1 MLKVFLVG
9 RVAVETDGVVID
21 ERRFGGRQGRLL
33 FAYLVAEEGRAVP
46 RGELAEALW
55 GERPPARWEKALS
68 VLVSKLRVLLGETG
82 IDGARALTGAFG
94 CYRLELPEGSWV
106 DVLAAVSAAHE
117 AEQALATGELERA
130 KSAGALAESLV
141 GQPFLPGDDGAWV
154 EGKRRELAEVRARAL
169 SVLADASLR
178 SGAGREAA
186 QWAEQEIALEPF
198 RESGYRRLMQAH
210 VAAGDRAEALRVYD
224 RCRRLLADE
233 LGAYP
238 SPETES
244 IYQALLEAPAPTRAA
259 RSQAPAPETGDH
271 ADPVLECEP
280 AILGH
285 DPTLAPPAAVP
296 APSNEGDLPGP
307 GKLGGVRVA
316 SGPTGGKRRRL
327 ALGVLVMAGVAAVAV
342 VALVSQAGGAAPL
355 SAIAADS
362 VGAIS
367 ARSGAITAEAHV
379 GSSPSGVAATPGGVW
394 VTNYSEGTVSWIE
407 PATHAVEETIPGV
420 STPTGIAVGFR
431 NVWVANSYTGTV
443 SQIDPATNS
452 VVAKITV
459 GNGPSGVA
467 VGDNSVW
474 VTNSTD
480 GTLSRINPVTD
491 TPKTIRLGGSPTG
504 VAVGEGAVWVSDF
517 ADARVL
523 RVNPQT
529 NTKTPINV
537 GNGPS
542 AITVGFRSVWVTNSL
557 DGTVSRIN
565 PQTNHVVATF
575 QVGDG
580 PNAIAAGAGGVWVA
594 NEFSG
599 TVVLINPATNTP
611 ARTVHVGNSPR
622 GLAVGGGV
630 VWVSAQTSPTSIPAS
645 GPGLTQPT
653 NPSGIRMAG
662 GTVYFTSNPDTAP
675 SYIFP
680 MYSSAECWT
689 ANVNQF
695 IDMLYRPLYW
705 YGNDYRPTV
714 DYGYSIGQPPTFSDG
729 GKTVTI
735 KLNSWKW
742 SDGETVTAR
751 DLVFWMN
758 VLKANPSSEWCGYA
772 PGYFPHIVTSYSAP
786 DPRTFVMHF
795 DKAYDPEWVQ
805 YNVLSQLTPLPL
817 AWDRTS
823 LSQTA
828 PTVDNGHLPD
838 TTKAGAAAVYKL
850 LNAQGQ
856 NTVGWASSPLWKVV
870 DGPFKLAS
878 FTSTGEVTLVP
889 NPSYSGAPKPTISKL
904 VELPYPSD
912 AASYRALRS
921 GGPSAITIAN
931 IPSEYAPAIPALT
944 AEGYHLNRGASYA
957 FDYFPLNLNSSARTA
972 PGGEPVRYIFAQV
985 YFRQA
990 LQHLVDQQGW
1000 ITAFSYGTANAT
1012 CGPIPLSP
1020 PSPLVTPV
1028 STRPCAFS
1036 VAAAQQLFT
1045 ANGWNVVPGGTTT
1058 CVKPGT
1064 GPGDCGTGIAAGEGI
1079 SFNVDYSSGDAS
1091 LQDEMNDLAAQAR
1104 RVGINISLTTHAWDT
1119 VVSTAVA
1126 CTPNERGCRWTAE
1139 NATAASWVYGPGYLP
1154 TGEPLYNPGA
1164 LGNAES
1170 YSDPKAT
1177 SLIQATVTGPAS
1189 RERSALAAY
1198 AQYITQQLPVVF
1210 EPTLIGTYGGFAGTL
1225 VAKNLGGYAANAL
1238 GFMNPEDW
1246 YFTR

>member
-1 MLKVFLVG
+1 MRLVGVTLNLGNEPVLVFGAGGKPAVALESSVHDSSLRRYDGAARSRQDLGKKTVRGPVLKVFLVG

-106 DVLAAVSAAHE
+106 DVLAAASAAHE
-117 AEQALATGELERA
+117 AERALATGALERA

-244 IYQALLEAPAPTRAA
+244 IYQALLAAPAPTRAA
-259 RSQAPAPETGDH
+259 RSRAPAPETGDH
-271 ADPVLECEP
+271 ADPVLACEP
-280 AILGH
+280 ATLGH
-285 DPTLAPPAAVP
+285 DPTLARAAAVP
-296 APSNEGDLPGP
+296 APRNEGDLPAP

-327 ALGVLVMAGVAAVAV
+327 ALGVLAMAGVAAVAV

-355 SAIAADS
+355 SAVAAGS
-362 VGAIS
+362 VGAVS
-367 ARSGAITAEAHV
+367 QASGSITADVPV
-379 GSSPSGVAATPGGVW
+379 GSSPSGVAVGQGSVWLANYSDDTVSRINPADPRGRGDDRGGVRRQLGSRSG
-394 VTNYSEGTVSWIE
+394 SETCGSRTTTAR
-407 PATHAVEETIPGV
+407 PCRR
-420 STPTGIAVGFR
+420 STRP
-431 NVWVANSYTGTV
+431 
-443 SQIDPATNS
+443 TNS
-452 VVAKITV
+452 VVATIPV

-467 VGDNSVW
+467 VGGSSVW
-474 VTNSTD
+474 VANSTD
-480 GTLSRINPVTD
+480 GTLSRIDPITNT
-491 TPKTIRLGGSPTG
+491 TKTIRLGGGPTD
-504 VAVGEGAVWVSDF
+504 VAAGAGAVWVSDA
-517 ADARVL
+517 ADGRVL
-523 RVNPQT
+523 RVNPYT
-529 NTKTPINV
+529 NRVTGPINV
-537 GNGPS
+537 GDGPT
-542 AITVGFRSVWVTNSL
+542 AITVGFSAVWVTNSL

-580 PNAIAAGAGGVWVA
+580 PNAIAAGAAGMWVA

-599 TVVLINPATNTP
+599 TVVLINPATNTV

-622 GLAVGGGV
+622 GLAVAGGL
-630 VWVSAQTSPTSIPAS
+630 VWVSTQTSVTRLSSS
-645 GPGLTQPT
+645 GSGLTQPT
-653 NPSGIRMAG
+653 RPTGAKMSG
-662 GTVYFTSNPDTAP
+662 GTVYFTEGEDAVPY
-675 SYIFP
+675 YIFP
-680 MYSSAECWT
+680 MYNFT
-689 ANVNQF
+689 ACASINVNQF
-695 IDMLYRPLYW
+695 MDMMYRPLYW
-705 YGNDYRPTV
+705 FGNDYRPTV
-714 DYGYSIGQPPTFSDG
+714 DYGYSIGRPPTFSDSDR
-729 GKTVTI
+729 TVTI
-735 KLNSWKW
+735 KLNSWQW
-742 SDGETVTAR
+742 SDGEPVTSR

-758 VLKANPSSEWCGYA
+758 VLKANPATEWCLYA
-772 PGYFPHIVTSYSAP
+772 PGNFPDNVTSYSAP
-786 DPRTFVMHF
+786 DPQTFVMHF
-795 DKAYDPEWVQ
+795 NRAYDPEWVQ

-823 LSQTA
+823 LSQPA
-828 PTVDNGHLPD
+828 PTSDNGHLPD
-838 TTKAGAAAVYKL
+838 TTKAGAAAVYKFL
-850 LNAQGQ
+850 DAQGKKLA
-856 NTVGWASSPLWKVV
+856 TAAKSPLWSVV
-870 DGPFKLAS
+870 DGPFRLS
-878 FTSTGEVTLVP
+878 EFTSSGQVTLVP

-904 VELPYPSD
+904 VELPYRSD

-921 GGPSAITIAN
+921 GGPTTVTVAN
-931 IPSEYAPAIPALT
+931 IPPEYAPAIPALT
-944 AEGYHLNRGASYA
+944 AEGYDLNRGASYA
-957 FDYFPLNLNSSARTA
+957 FQYFPLNLNSRARTA
-972 PGGEPVRYIFAQV
+972 PGDEPVRYIFRQA

-1000 ITAFSYGTANAT
+1000 ITAFSYGTANPT

-1028 STRPCAFS
+1028 SVRPCAFS
-1036 VAAAQQLFT
+1036 VAAAQQLLT
-1045 ANGWNVVPGGTTT
+1045 GNGWNVVPDGTTT

-1079 SFNVDYSSGDAS
+1079 SLTS
-1091 LQDEMNDLAAQAR
+1091 
-1104 RVGINISLTTHAWDT
+1104 TTHRAM
-1119 VVSTAVA
+1119 
-1126 CTPNERGCRWTAE
+1126 PR
-1139 NATAASWVYGPGYLP
+1139 
-1154 TGEPLYNPGA
+1154 
-1164 LGNAES
+1164 
-1170 YSDPKAT
+1170 
-1177 SLIQATVTGPAS
+1177 S
-1189 RERSALAAY
+1189 R
-1198 AQYITQQLPVVF
+1198 
-1210 EPTLIGTYGGFAGTL
+1210 
-1225 VAKNLGGYAANAL
+1225 
-1238 GFMNPEDW
+1238 
-1246 YFTR
+1246 TR